1 MSDKFGMGS
10 LGIGPFSGML
20 DSMEFVKQAWSSLH
34 LPDSLTPTMDLDE
47 IDRRIADL
55 KVVEQWLTM
64 NLGMLRSSIQGMEIQ
79 RGTIAAIRAFGE
91 AMSTPGEGGDA
102 TSRTIAAIGEMQRA
116 AAAAAGAAATAATR
130 ATSGAG
136 DAAHEASSAE
146 ADRRAGRDADAGG
159 DTDTADTAEQATR
172 QASGQAP
179 AQASGAAGPRP
190 AGTPE
195 SLAND
200 LSRAA
205 VEAVNPAAWWKLLQS
220 QFGQI
225 AQAALAGSGRSA
237 PGAASTPAQ
246 AGPAAKPSARRSAA
260 AGAAKPQ
267 EAAHADAARR
277 RGRETAGANKPPA
290 TGGLGTGRT
299 AKPPV
304 RGAGSAR
311 KAKGKG

>member
-116 AAAAAGAAATAATR
+116 AAAAAGTAATR
-130 ATSGAG
+130 AASGAG
-136 DAAHEASSAE
+136 DAAHQASSAE
-146 ADRRAGRDADAGG
+146 ADRRAERDADAGG
-159 DTDTADTAEQATR
+159 DTDAADTTEQATP

-237 PGAASTPAQ
+237 AGAASTPAQ
-246 AGPAAKPSARRSAA
+246 AGPAAKPSARRAAA
-260 AGAAKPQ
+260 AGAAPPR
-267 EAAHADAARR
+267 AAAPAAAARR
-277 RGRETAGANKPPA
+277 RGRETAGAYKPPA
-290 TGGLGTGRT
+290 AGGRGTGRT